1 VSEPGGERRIVTVLM
16 ADIAG
21 STTIGEQ
28 LGPER
33 SKFLFDE
40 IVQLIAAEV
49 RRFSGTVAQLTG
61 DGLYALFGAPQAHE
75 DDSER
80 AVRAALAAQETLGD
94 YATQVEEAY
103 GVELGA
109 RFGINTGPVV
119 LLAGEAPPDERYN
132 ALGDT
137 VNVAARLQALAGEG
151 RVAVGPAT
159 ARQIESR
166 FELQSLGEVELKG
179 KSAPVEAFLVAG
191 ERAVST
197 EARAATPFVGR
208 GAELATLQGVVA
220 DLATGRGAV
229 VSITG
234 EPGIGKSRLV
244 AETRAGFADG
254 VTFLEGQGAA
264 YAESFAYWPV
274 RDLLRDWLGLGISDP
289 EARARLELK
298 AALARLNGRTEN
310 AYPFLATLLGVALE
324 PDLAQQLNELSRDS
338 VQRQTVEAVQ
348 DLLSALADERP
359 LCLVLEDLHWA
370 DEATLELLE
379 ELLPLAEE
387 EAVVLVLLYR
397 SEREHRAWQLGQ
409 LARQRYP
416 HRYHELE
423 LRPLERD
430 DALAIADAELPE
442 QVAEILVDRAGGN
455 PFFLEEALRDLVERG
470 ALRRENGR
478 YELAVGIDELRVP
491 ALVQEALQARLDR
504 LTPATKEV
512 VGVASVIGRTFGLPL
527 LEQVASQEQ
536 LRQSLSE
543 LQRLELVVE
552 ERRRPAPEY
561 RFRHGLVQEAAY
573 AGLTESRRRSLH
585 RSVGDAL
592 EQLAEEEAPEAYA
605 VLGRHFAEGDEPE
618 RAADYLLKAGDV
630 ARGLDAEE
638 EALEHYRRA
647 LDFLD
652 RLGDGRRARDTLLKI
667 ALTHHLAFDFERADR
682 AYQDAFSRRVPEPQ
696 RFELTERLDTTSLE
710 LDAFVPGYS
719 YWQASWD
726 FVWNLFR
733 GLLQLD
739 RDLNVVPAL
748 AESFRVSPDGRTYRF
763 EIRKDAR
770 WSDGHPVTADD
781 FAYTLHAMRD
791 ENVTTAHLLE
801 PIDEAAALGPHA
813 LELRLHQPREY
824 LPYLL
829 AMPAT
834 CPWPRH
840 VCERLGDDWRG
851 PENLVGNGPFVLTD
865 VSADEYRLS
874 ASAHWPLPRGNVRD
888 LHFAVENVEQAAP
901 RWVAGQLDVLRV
913 VRVWPEDAVAA
924 PETVLESSSGLSV
937 WFVSFVSDRPPFDD
951 VRVRQ
956 AFSKATDRR
965 ALKDATGF
973 PGEPAERGGMI
984 PPAMTAH
991 SHRAGLAYDPD
1002 LARQLLAEAGFPD
1015 GRGLPQLTMQARVVQ
1030 TGERLAEQWH
1040 EALGVEIRVVP
1051 LVAGI
1056 YRGSEAHAVMDGWIA
1071 DYPDPQNYLESLHA
1085 IPAMHV
1091 LRDERIEGLLAQARA
1106 LRDRRARI
1114 RLYEEVEHI
1123 WITEQAAVLPLD
1135 YFRQYALRRSW
1146 VEGYWVNPCIAAPFD
1161 GVRVVPPGRGDAAK
1175 TV

>member
-1 VSEPGGERRIVTVLM
+1 MSEPSGERRIVTVLM

-40 IVQLIAAEV
+40 IVQLIAGEV
-49 RRFSGTVAQLTG
+49 RRFGGTVAQLTG
-61 DGLYALFGAPQAHE
+61 DGLYALFGAPRAHE

-80 AVRAALAAQETLGD
+80 AVRAALAAQETFGE
-94 YATQVEEAY
+94 YAAQVEQSY
-103 GVELGA
+103 GVRLGA

-119 LLAGEAPPDERYN
+119 LLGGEAPRDERYN

-137 VNVAARLQALAGEG
+137 VNVAARLQALSGEG

-179 KSAPVEAFLVAG
+179 KSAPVEAFLVES

-197 EARAATPFVGR
+197 ETRPATPFVGR
-208 GAELATLQGVVA
+208 AAELAKLEAVVT
-220 DLATGRGAV
+220 DLAAGRGAV

-244 AETRAGFADG
+244 AEAGARFANDM
-254 VTFLEGQGAA
+254 TFLVGHGAA

-324 PDLAQQLNELSRDS
+324 PDVAQQVNELSRDS
-338 VQRQTVEAVQ
+338 VQRQTVEAVRE
-348 DLLSALADERP
+348 LLSALADDRP

-379 ELLPLAEE
+379 ALLPLTEE

-397 SEREHRAWQLGQ
+397 SEREHRAWSLGQ

-430 DALAIADAELPE
+430 DVLAIADAELPQ

-470 ALRRENGR
+470 ALRRDNGR

-504 LTPATKEV
+504 LTPATKDV

-552 ERRRPAPEY
+552 ERRRPAREY

-605 VLGRHFAEGDEPE
+605 VLGRHFAEGDEPA

-630 ARGLDAEE
+630 ARSLDAEE
-638 EALEHYRRA
+638 EALEHYRRG

-667 ALTHHLAFDFERADR
+667 ALTHHLAFDFEQADR
-682 AYQDAFSRRVPEPQ
+682 AYQEAFSRRVTEPQ
-696 RFELTERLDTTSLE
+696 RFELTERLDTSSLE

-726 FVWNLFR
+726 FLPNLFR

-748 AESFRVSPDGRTYRF
+748 AESFRVSPDGRTYRV
-763 EIRKDAR
+763 EIRTDAR
-770 WSDGHPVTADD
+770 WSDGQPVTADD

-791 ENVTTAHLLE
+791 GNVTTAHLLE
-801 PIDEAAALGPHA
+801 PIEEAVALGPHA
-813 LELRLHQPREY
+813 LELRLQEPREY

-840 VCERLGDDWRG
+840 VCERFGDDWRR
-851 PENLVGNGPFVLTD
+851 PENLVGNGPFVLAET
-865 VSADEYRLS
+865 SADEYRLS
-874 ASAHWPLPRGNVRD
+874 ASAGWPLRRGNVREV
-888 LHFAVENVEQAAP
+888 HVAIESPEHAAP
-901 RWVAGQLDVLRV
+901 RWVAGQLDVLRI

-924 PETVLESSSGLSV
+924 PETVIESGPGLSV
-937 WFVSFVSDRPPFDD
+937 FFVSFQSDRPPFDD

-956 AFSKATDRR
+956 AFSRATDRR
-965 ALKDATGF
+965 GLGDAGGF
-973 PGEPAERGGMI
+973 PAEPAERGGMI

-991 SHRAGLAYDPD
+991 SHRVGLAYDPD
-1002 LARQLLAEAGFPD
+1002 LARRLLAEAGFPE
-1015 GRGLPQLTMQARVVQ
+1015 GRGLPQLLMPARVPE
-1030 TGERLAEQWH
+1030 TGESLARQWH
-1040 EALGVEIRVVP
+1040 EALGVETRVVP
-1051 LVAGI
+1051 LGAGV
-1056 YRGSEAHAVMDGWIA
+1056 YQGSDAHAVLDGWIA
-1071 DYPDPQNYLESLHA
+1071 DYPDPQNFLEALHA
-1085 IPAMHV
+1085 IPALHL
-1091 LRDERIEGLLAQARA
+1091 LRDERVEELLGQSRA

-1114 RLYEEVEHI
+1114 SLYEDVEHI

-1146 VEGYWVNPCIAAPFD
+1146 VEGYWVNACIAAPFD
-1161 GVRVVPPGRGDAAK
+1161 GVRIQRPVKGDSATA
-1175 TV
+1175 V